1 MINNWQKLT
10 GKLDKQLVENAKN
23 GIAVKYY
30 NGITTIKLTTRSTL
44 YHYNLS
50 RVIECYQIL

>member
-30 NGITTIKLTTRSTL
+30 NGITAIKLTTRSTL
-44 YHYNLS
+44 YQHNLS
-50 RVIECYQIL
+50 KVIEWYQIL